1 MRDHVIQLPTPRT
14 LVPSTFNRWL
24 LAAMAGAVALGA
36 AAAGAQAGDGNGK
49 RYQTYYGGYYAPA
62 YVKVPPGHVR
72 YVAPAPVVYV
82 APAPVVVYPA
92 PVAYVPAYPAYGA
105 YPGGN
110 LSIGL
115 NLPLR

>member
-1 MRDHVIQLPTPRT
+1 MRDHVIQLPTART
-14 LVPSTFNRWL
+14 LVPSTLNRCL
-24 LAAMAGAVALGA
+24 LAAMAGAVALG

-49 RYQTYYGGYYAPA
+49 RYQGYYGPA

-92 PVAYVPAYPAYGA
+92 PVAYVPAYPAYSA

>member
-1 MRDHVIQLPTPRT
+1 MRDHLIQFPPPRT
-14 LVPSTFNRWL
+14 FRRSTFHHCL
-24 LAAMAGAVALGA
+24 LATMAGAIALGA
-36 AAAGAQAGDGNGK
+36 TAGAQAGDGHGK
-49 RYQTYYGGYYAPA
+49 RYQGYYGPA

-82 APAPVVVYPA
+82 APAPVIYAAPAPVVVYPA
-92 PVAYVPAYPAYGA
+92 PVAYAPAYGG

-110 LSIGL
+110 LSIGI